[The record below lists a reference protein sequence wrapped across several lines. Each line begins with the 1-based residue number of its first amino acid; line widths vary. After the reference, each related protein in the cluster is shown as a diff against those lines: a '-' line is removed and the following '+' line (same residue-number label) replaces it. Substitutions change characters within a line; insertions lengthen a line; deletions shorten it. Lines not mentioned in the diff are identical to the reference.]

1 MKLLLSG
8 ILSTLMITVTIGVP
22 VFRHTCYVS
31 DKSEVTVLIKE
42 HCCDS
47 DTNNHK
53 IKSDFK
59 CCSMQQYDTSF
70 DYETLIKKSYQF
82 SLNFVLTESVE
93 STVTTYFT
101 RISEPLPV
109 LRSPPLANR
118 DLHTRIQ
125 LYLI

>member
-1 MKLLLSG
+1 MKSTLAGL
-8 ILSTLMITVTIGVP
+8 LSTLMITVTIGVP

-42 HCCDS
+42 HCCDA
-47 DTNNHK
+47 DTNNHENNV
-53 IKSDFK
+53 DLK

-70 DYETLIKKSYQF
+70 DYETLVKKFYQVSF
-82 SLNFVLTESVE
+82 SFALTESVE

-101 RISEPLPV
+101 RISERLPV
-109 LRSPPLANR
+109 LRPPPLANR

>member
-1 MKLLLSG
+1 MKSTLAGL
-8 ILSTLMITVTIGVP
+8 LSTLMITVTIGVP

-31 DKSEVTVLIKE
+31 DRSEVTVLIKE

-47 DTNNHK
+47 DTNNHE
-53 IKSDFK
+53 IKVDFK

-70 DYETLIKKSYQF
+70 DYETLIKKSYQVSF
-82 SLNFVLTESVE
+82 SFALTESVE

-109 LRSPPLANR
+109 LRPPPLANR
-118 DLHTRIQ
+118 DLLNRIS